1 MRPWIM
7 RRFKGSVS
15 ISELPAKFVCVYIL
29 TFLSGDR
36 TKAGEEGE
44 VSTVG
49 WGSGVYSCMHCIF
62 MAIVRNINP
71 ILAIAKY
78 FPHLWW
84 SNSTHQDVL
93 VEKKRRILLTW
104 L

>member
-1 MRPWIM
+1 M
-7 RRFKGSVS
+7 
-15 ISELPAKFVCVYIL
+15 YIL

-36 TKAGEEGE
+36 TKAGKEGE
-44 VSTVG
+44 VSAVG
-49 WGSGVYSCMHCIF
+49 WSSGVYNHMHCIF
-62 MAIVRNINP
+62 MAPLRNTMGVYCVLMAIVRNINP

-93 VEKKRRILLTW
+93 VEKKRSIVLTW
-104 L
+104 V

>member
-1 MRPWIM
+1 MNL
-7 RRFKGSVS
+7 VS
-15 ISELPAKFVCVYIL
+15 VYIL
-29 TFLSGDR
+29 TFFTGDR

-49 WGSGVYSCMHCIF
+49 WGSGVYSCMHYIYGYCAQYHECIF

-84 SNSTHQDVL
+84 SNSTHQDVCCL
-93 VEKKRRILLTW
+93 KKKSIVLTW